1 MSTNTRQPI
10 RVLVVDDEQ
19 AVREAYQQI
28 LGDGIPSADRVALQ
42 DMRSRLFRKP
52 EDPVPPTAPPLNVTR
67 FRLDCCDGAETAVD
81 ACRAACI
88 EGKPYAVVFL
98 DMRMPPGRD
107 GVWAAEQI
115 RAIDRDI
122 EIVICT
128 AFSDIDPAT
137 VSERVPPAD
146 KFFYLQKPFHP
157 HEVRQLALALGQ
169 KWSAEQRIHR
179 LAYYDG
185 LTGLPNRAL
194 FQEQLSASIESAK
207 KQGHKLAILY
217 FDLDNFKRIN
227 DTLGH
232 GVGDELLRALASRL
246 SATVRRDDVAGDAFE
261 SADAQAHL
269 ARLGGDEF
277 VVLVNNIDS
286 PEDAGVIASRIE
298 MALQQSI
305 QLATHEVF
313 VTSSIGIAIYPADGT
328 DMDTL
333 FRNADLAMYFAKRQG
348 LAQIAYFN
356 ETMSADGLHR
366 LTLEAKLRDA
376 LKLNE
381 FVLQYQ
387 PQFDLSTGAIQGFEA
402 LLRWSNAELGP
413 ISPKEFIPVAEATGL
428 ILPIGEW
435 VLRTACRQMKEW
447 HDAGLASDAR
457 VSVNISGLQFAQRTF
472 PDFVATAIRESGL
485 PPKCLELEITESLVM
500 HDEDWAR
507 QTLAKLKALGAM
519 VVIDDFGTGY
529 SSLSRLSELSVDRL
543 KIDQSFVKGMQS
555 NGESRALVSAIIK
568 MAEALGVG
576 VVAEGV
582 EDFTQLLLLQDDK
595 CGAAQGFL
603 LGRPLTV
610 ADAEAL
616 MRGLAATQELGRT
629 ARLHKTI
636 EWPQTAKKGP
646 G

>member
-1 MSTNTRQPI
+1 MATKTRQPI

-19 AVREAYQQI
+19 PVREAYQQI
-28 LGDGIPSADRVALQ
+28 LGDAIPSADRAALQ

-52 EDPVPPTAPPLNVTR
+52 EDPIPPTAPLPNVTK
-67 FRLDCCDGAETAVD
+67 FRLDCCEGAEAAVE
-81 ACRAACI
+81 ACRAARI
-88 EGKPYAVVFL
+88 EGQPYAVVFL

-115 RAIDRDI
+115 RALDRDI

-128 AFSDIDPAT
+128 AFSDVDPAT
-137 VSERVPPAD
+137 LSERVPPAD

-169 KWSAEQRIHR
+169 KWSAEQRISR
-179 LAYYDG
+179 LAYYDN

-194 FQEQLSASIESAK
+194 FQEQLSAAIEIAK
-207 KQGHKLAILY
+207 AQSQKFAILY

-232 GVGDELLRALASRL
+232 GVGDELLCELAGRL
-246 SATVRRDDVAGDAFE
+246 SAIVRCDDVVGRAIE
-261 SADAQAHL
+261 PAHLQTDL

-277 VVLVNNIDS
+277 VILVNNIAS
-286 PEDAGVIASRIE
+286 PEDAGAMASRIE
-298 MALQQSI
+298 MALRQSI
-305 QLATHEVF
+305 QLSMHEVF
-313 VTSSIGIAIYPADGT
+313 VTTSIGIATYPADGA

-366 LTLEAKLRDA
+366 LTLEGKLRDA
-376 LKLNE
+376 LKLGE
-381 FVLQYQ
+381 FKLHYQ

-413 ISPKEFIPVAEATGL
+413 VSPKEFIPVAETTGL

-435 VLRTACRQMKEW
+435 VLRAACAQMKAW
-447 HDAGLASDAR
+447 LDAGLASGMR
-457 VSVNISGLQFAQRTF
+457 VAVNVSGLQFAQHNF
-472 PDFVATAIRESGL
+472 PELVAAVIHESGL
-485 PPKCLELEITESLVM
+485 PPACVELEITESMVM
-500 HDEDWAR
+500 RDEDWANHI
-507 QTLAKLKALGAM
+507 LAKLKALGVLVA
-519 VVIDDFGTGY
+519 IDDFGTGY
-529 SSLSRLSELSVDRL
+529 SSLSRLRELSVDRL

-555 NGESRALVSAIIK
+555 NGESQALVSAIIR
-568 MAEALGVG
+568 MAGALGVG

-582 EDFTQLLLLQDDK
+582 EDFAQLLLLQDEK

-603 LGRPLTV
+603 LGRPLAAV
-610 ADAEAL
+610 DAEAL
-616 MRGLAATQELGRT
+616 MKGLAETRDMGRT

-636 EWPQTAKKGP
+636 EWPQTANRK
-646 G
+646 